1 MGVTDYGAFVQI
13 EPGVEGLVHVSE
25 MSWSKHVKH
34 PSKIVKVGDE
44 VEVVVLEVK
53 TGPAADFAGTKADA
67 ARPVGSRRRR
77 SIRWDRW

>member
-1 MGVTDYGAFVQI
+1 MGHGAGAISRRARACTEKWWRVTDYGAFVQI

-44 VEVVVLEVK
+44 VEVVVLDVK
-53 TGPAADFAGTKADA
+53 TRVSGAF
-67 ARPVGSRRRR
+67 
-77 SIRWDRW
+77 RWG